1 MLYAV
6 EVTLNQNKASI
17 ILVSLYIG
25 IVASKIFTKSS
36 NKLNVLYRN
45 ARNFNL
51 TKKKRLISALFQC
64 HFYYTCSAWYSGLS
78 KMMKCRMQMPHR
90 GSMSVGL
97 LPVEYRIELKLY
109 NVRQ

>member
-17 ILVSLYIG
+17 ILVSLYID

-51 TKKKRLISALFQC
+51 TKKKFNLCFV
-64 HFYYTCSAWYSGLS
+64 
-78 KMMKCRMQMPHR
+78 
-90 GSMSVGL
+90 SVSFL
-97 LPVEYRIELKLY
+97 LHMFSLV
-109 NVRQ
+109 